1 MRSQGR
7 SKLEAKTEIFKFPDR
22 ILVDTSDYKTNNRP
36 QLKIQLQTLIKQHTK
51 GHAKACLAIELGS
64 GNGAFLNEIAHRNPN
79 SLYTGIELKEER
91 ILDAIIEAEER
102 GISNTIIIKVSA
114 ELLDEIFLEQQI
126 DTIFMN
132 FPDPWPKKRH
142 IKNRMTSG
150 KFLKKYEKIL
160 QKNGEFIFKTDNE
173 NMFDYTLEQLENSEV
188 KPVSTDKALKTSE
201 DNIETEY
208 EKRYRR
214 NGKGIFQI
222 VARLD
227 KITLNL

>member
-1 MRSQGR
+1 MRPRGR
-7 SKLEAKTEIFKFPDR
+7 TKLEAKTEIFKFPDR
-22 ILVDTSDYKTNNRP
+22 ILVDSSDYKTNNRP
-36 QLKIQLQTLIKQHTK
+36 QLKIQLQSLIQQ
-51 GHAKACLAIELGS
+51 KAPSSGAISLELGI

-79 SLYTGIELKEER
+79 SLYLGIELKEER

-102 GISNTIIIKVSA
+102 GISNTIIIKISA
-114 ELLDEIFLEQQI
+114 EFLDEIFLEQQI
-126 DTIFMN
+126 YTIFMN

-160 QKNGEFIFKTDNE
+160 RCGHEFIFKTDNE
-173 NMFDYTLEQLENSEV
+173 NMFNYTLEQLENSAI

-222 VARLD
+222 VA
-227 KITLNL
+227 KKQ

>member
-1 MRSQGR
+1 MKPRKR
-7 SKLEAKTEIFKFPDR
+7 TKLEAKTEIFKFPDR

-36 QLKIQLQTLIKQHTK
+36 QLKIQLQTLIQQRTK
-51 GHAKACLAIELGS
+51 RHADACLALELGV

-79 SLYTGIELKEER
+79 SLYIGIELKEER
-91 ILDAIIEAEER
+91 ILDARSEAEER
-102 GISNTIIIKVSA
+102 GISNTIIIKISA
-114 ELLDEIFLEQQI
+114 EFLDEIFLEQQI

-142 IKNRMTSG
+142 IKNRMTSE
-150 KFLKKYEKIL
+150 KFLKKYETIL
-160 QKNGEFIFKTDNE
+160 RCGHEFIFKTDNE
-173 NMFDYTLEQLENSEV
+173 NMFNYTLEQLENSEI

-222 VARLD
+222 IAKKR
-227 KITLNL
+227 